1 MLISKCPK
9 PFHLNPK
16 LNSIEEYNS
25 FVLKF
30 DNFSKD
36 KLFKTN
42 VYNYSNDF
50 ILFYFVLFLLQL
62 KHYCKENDTIK
73 INNYKILITLFLNIF
88 DCKYNKDTPDNYTKL
103 INELVSI
110 HSSNTI
116 DINTTIDKL
125 LNIIDYKI
133 TKDYNISDNFSYESV
148 LIFIKNEYKFDY
160 IFFVNNLHKFMESKT
175 PVQIIIKQ
183 EARSPSPQQYNR
195 QFMNLLPQPGQ
206 GQL

>member
-42 VYNYSNDF
+42 LYSYSNDF

-88 DCKYNKDTPDNYTKL
+88 DCKYNKD
-103 INELVSI
+103 
-110 HSSNTI
+110 
-116 DINTTIDKL
+116 
-125 LNIIDYKI
+125 
-133 TKDYNISDNFSYESV
+133 YNISANFYYESV
-148 LIFIKNEYKFDY
+148 LIFIQKKYNFDY
-160 IFFVNNLHKFMESKT
+160 TFFVNNLHKFIESKT

-183 EARSPSPQQYNR
+183 ETRSPSPQQYNR